1 MERRTVRNI
10 LVVGGL
16 LFAALVVW
24 RGVMGLASFLLLTV
38 FKVVLPIAIVA
49 GIGYWA
55 YRRLFS
61 DRSLS
66 DSGHRR
72 LPRL

>member
-10 LVVGGL
+10 LVIGGL
-16 LFAALVVW
+16 LFAAFFVW
-24 RGVMGLASFLLLTV
+24 KAVIGMAGFLLMTV

-55 YRRLFS
+55 YRKLFS